1 AVVMWCGLCSVEVA
15 FVRVEVLFVWQMPT
29 NGRDNIIGKLKREP
43 VANVTSEADKSGTV
57 GIELLSAVECMN
69 YPQTGCMIVFSALLD
84 VLRAKNQRKPC
95 HAVTRHG
102 QQRIAFAHP
111 SYRKEI

>member
-1 AVVMWCGLCSVEVA
+1 MRIALSSVDVPFLRVQA
-15 FVRVEVLFVWQMPT
+15 SFVCQMPT
-29 NGRDNIIGKLKREP
+29 SGRDNIIGKLKREP
-43 VANVTSEADKSGTV
+43 VANVTSEADKSGTA